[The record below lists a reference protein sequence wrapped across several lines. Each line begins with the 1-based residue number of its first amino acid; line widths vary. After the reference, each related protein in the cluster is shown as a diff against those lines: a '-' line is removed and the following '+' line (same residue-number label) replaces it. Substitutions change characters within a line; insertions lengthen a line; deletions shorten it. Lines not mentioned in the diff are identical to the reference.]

1 MQHKK
6 DTVLSLKDSPDAQD
20 MLSRN
25 HWTLMDGLWV
35 LLGYVVVEEVS
46 EKTPI
51 SSLTRD
57 QKLFSL
63 VVMWETDLTISPV
76 EPHFYEDI
84 VLIDILEGKK
94 LMLSSMKE
102 NLRLR
107 EEITESSNNF
117 FKLKALFESTANPK
131 YCELWYD
138 PGKPFHLLS
147 EWNRDYFFDWASEQ
161 SSNIQ
166 RLGDSIK
173 LFPIFFENKQS
184 DDADNSFKMG
194 SADLTVNVKSWKV
207 KESIREKDYGP
218 QLNRLLRDFCNRGVE
233 PPDEKDVLEIWR
245 DEIPWGIY
253 EVTKN
258 SFRYKLRNGKMS
270 NVVMARHLKIAIQG
284 RIIWLD

>member
-6 DTVLSLKDSPDAQD
+6 DTVLSLKDSPDAQN

-25 HWTLMDGLWV
+25 YWTLMDGLWV
-35 LLGYVVVEEVS
+35 LLGYVVVEQVS

-117 FKLKALFESTANPK
+117 FELKALFESTANPK

-138 PGKPFHLLS
+138 PSKPFHLLS
-147 EWNRDYFFDWASEQ
+147 EWNRDYLFDWASEQ
-161 SSNIQ
+161 SLSIQ

-173 LFPIFFENKQS
+173 LFPRFFENKQS
-184 DDADNSFKMG
+184 DDADNSFKIG
-194 SADLTVNVKSWKV
+194 PADLTVNVKSWKV
-207 KESIREKDYGP
+207 KESMRDKDYGP
-218 QLNRLLRDFCNRGVE
+218 QLNRLLRDFYNRGVE

-245 DEIPWGIY
+245 GETPWGIY
-253 EVTKN
+253 EVTQN

-284 RIIWLD
+284 RIIWID